1 MLIHVLLSSLSMTLL
16 LLLAMN
22 YPLRKICA
30 KYHLTKEHPLKKAH
44 QWLQKQHKLL
54 GFASIAVVL
63 AHCHIAEQTTGSQ
76 SAIGHGLI
84 LLLILLAL
92 TWLLRKFLKK
102 RWMFIHRTLAVI
114 LLILSICHAF
124 LKF

>member
-1 MLIHVLLSSLSMTLL
+1 MLMHILLSRLSIILL

-22 YPLRKICA
+22 YPFRKICA
-30 KYHLTKEHPLKKAH
+30 KYRLTKEHPLKKAH

-54 GFASIAVVL
+54 GFASIAVVF
-63 AHCHIAEQTTGSQ
+63 AHCHIAEQATGSQ

-84 LLLILLAL
+84 FLLISLAL

-102 RWMFIHRTLAVI
+102 CWMFIHRILAAI